1 MGRLKWKP
9 SSEIDSELEIKLG
22 TESDVERH
30 KIIVEYK
37 IMNVL
42 INNPN
47 GIRTLEIAKMV
58 GIDRSNIASYLNK
71 LVKTGF
77 VKKGSGLQGKYY
89 PTDKISKNLLLSSQ
103 FIGEL
108 FVSKLLE
115 KPNLVLRDV
124 PVTADD
130 VDFRVFLPYL
140 QRDEFG
146 LLRTMFEF
154 VNGLGAYITYVLI
167 QAMNPENKYLQD
179 LKYVKRDTIVPYWV
193 KISIDAVIKN
203 LLSKFK
209 DSIRME
215 LNSLVGDDDDPF
227 GPFIDYGMGLPEF
240 QLKKEVIDELL
251 QAYSRL
257 YPRMFSELENLREK
271 VPLYMHLYM
280 EHKEYLKLQ
289 EINQKSCKHDFKTDV
304 SHLIEVNGRKFWT
317 KYDENV
323 IHCKKCH
330 FTTYEKYRNQ

>member
-9 SSEIDSELEIKLG
+9 SSEIDSELKIKLG

-130 VDFRVFLPYL
+130 VDFR
-140 QRDEFG
+140 
-146 LLRTMFEF
+146 
-154 VNGLGAYITYVLI
+154 
-167 QAMNPENKYLQD
+167 
-179 LKYVKRDTIVPYWV
+179 
-193 KISIDAVIKN
+193 
-203 LLSKFK
+203 
-209 DSIRME
+209 
-215 LNSLVGDDDDPF
+215 
-227 GPFIDYGMGLPEF
+227 
-240 QLKKEVIDELL
+240 
-251 QAYSRL
+251 
-257 YPRMFSELENLREK
+257 
-271 VPLYMHLYM
+271 
-280 EHKEYLKLQ
+280 
-289 EINQKSCKHDFKTDV
+289 
-304 SHLIEVNGRKFWT
+304 
-317 KYDENV
+317 
-323 IHCKKCH
+323 
-330 FTTYEKYRNQ
+330 